1 MDAARRQWAMLLSL
15 LVALSFQTAPSLATP
30 GIVLILSSDTAF
42 VAPTNS
48 IGREGN
54 VRSATLVQIFPL
66 GSEGWETVRQ
76 DIDLE
81 IDCEGRR
88 VRMIGSR
95 SLDAAGQAIPGDVP
109 ESTDWEPLPD
119 DYPPMATL
127 HAVTCSDLDL
137 STVSSA
143 DLEAELPRLRAR
155 LQ

>member
-1 MDAARRQWAMLLSL
+1 MLLSL
-15 LVALSFQTAPSLATP
+15 LVALSFQAAPSLATP

-42 VAPTNS
+42 VTPTNS
-48 IGREGN
+48 VGREGN
-54 VRSATLVQIFPL
+54 VRPATLVQIFPL

-88 VRMIGSR
+88 IRMIRSR
-95 SLDAAGQAIPGDVP
+95 VLDATGQIKSGDAP
-109 ESTDWEPLPD
+109 ESTDWEALPD
-119 DYPPMATL
+119 DYPPMAIL
-127 HAVTCSDLDL
+127 HAVTCSEVDL

-143 DLEAELPRLRAR
+143 DLEAELPRLRAS

>member
-1 MDAARRQWAMLLSL
+1 MLLSL
-15 LVALSFQTAPSLATP
+15 LAALSFQTAPSLNAP
-30 GIVLILSSDTAF
+30 GIILILGSDTAF
-42 VAPTNS
+42 VTPTDS

-76 DIDLE
+76 DTDLE

-88 VRMIGSR
+88 IRMIAVR
-95 SLDAAGQAIPGDVP
+95 ELAADGGITPGDAP
-109 ESTDWEPLPD
+109 ETSDWTPLPD
-119 DYPPMATL
+119 DYPPMAML
-127 HAVTCSDLDL
+127 HALTCSEADL

-143 DLEAELPRLRAR
+143 NLEAELPRLRVR